1 MFVCVTLSSFNIYH
15 SKDVEISTCL
25 LFYPSKTN
33 YLGLASSTIMQMLV
47 SYV

>member
-15 SKDVEISTCL
+15 SKDVKISTCL
-25 LFYPSKTN
+25 PFYPSETN
-33 YLGLASSTIMQMLV
+33 YLGLASSTIMQILV